1 MLIYV
6 FKILGQQFLL
16 KKKKMCVCER
26 RGGRG
31 LRGERMILGKG
42 DCSSHWPAVGQLKSK
57 PSKFRSCNSHMEKLE
72 RKTEESCYQ
81 LRKTKVTGLLALLK
95 RGFVFFLPLYTW
107 VRRAHFAE

>member
-1 MLIYV
+1 
-6 FKILGQQFLL
+6 
-16 KKKKMCVCER
+16 MCVCER

-31 LRGERMILGKG
+31 LRGERKILGKG
-42 DCSSHWPAVGQLKSK
+42 DRSSHWPAVGQLKSK

-95 RGFVFFLPLYTW
+95 RECFLSSSMYMG
-107 VRRAHFAE
+107 